1 MAKEGFKRKLT
12 SILSADAVGYSRLM
26 EDDEEATVRT
36 LTSYREVIIT
46 LIKQHNG
53 TVIDSPGDNLLAEF
67 VSVVDAVQCAVSV
80 QNELNARNENLPE
93 NRRMDFRIGIN
104 LGDVI
109 QEGER
114 IYGDG
119 VNIAARLEGLATPG
133 GICISKTA
141 FDQIE
146 RKLPYGYE
154 YIGDQTVKNISKP
167 IGAYRVMLQPRVTV
181 AEEAEK
187 EKPASGRRKA
197 LFVGVPALLVVVI
210 AVGIWQ
216 FYVQRPS
223 VEPAS
228 EEKMAFPLPQKP
240 SVAILPFV
248 NMTGDPDQDY
258 LADGIGENI
267 TTVLSTIPDIFV
279 IDRHSVLSFKEKSAK
294 VKQVAEELGVQY
306 VVEGSLQR
314 AGEGIQI
321 TTRLLDALKGQ
332 NLWAKSFK
340 KNLKD
345 ISEVQD
351 EITINIL
358 KAIYV
363 ESIHG
368 SDANFYFST
377 NNLEALN
384 YFRKGRDHLLS
395 GGCQG
400 YGKAIEW
407 NKKALEIDPGYAAAW
422 ASLAQAYHLVILS
435 GCGHG
440 RSDLYALRTD
450 CLAKALKID
459 SNIPTVHS
467 ILAEIYQENG
477 HYEMAIKQLDD
488 AIDKNPNSAELY
500 FKYGELLSEG
510 GRAKQGISLIK
521 RAVQLN
527 PFYPSYY
534 LGRLSLSYFLLQ
546 QYDVGLQIAEQL
558 LERGQ
563 KEGDNTIIRSG
574 HLYIAINLVGLGQ
587 IEQAQAH
594 MKEYVRR
601 FVWIPTVSYWEGYYK
616 NKFQNPA
623 DYERILDAMLK
634 AGMRRF

>member
-1 MAKEGFKRKLT
+1 MADEGFKRKLT
-12 SILSADAVGYSRLM
+12 SIFSADAVGYSRLM

-36 LTSYREVIIT
+36 LTSYREVITT

-53 TVIDSPGDNLLAEF
+53 MVIDSPGDNLLAEF

-80 QNELNARNENLPE
+80 QHELNARNENLPE

-154 YIGDQTVKNISKP
+154 FIGDQTVKNISKP
-167 IGAYRVMLQPRVTV
+167 VGAYRVMLLPRVTV
-181 AEEAEK
+181 AGEAEK
-187 EKPASGRRKA
+187 EKPAPGRRKA
-197 LFVGVPALLVVVI
+197 LLIGAAALVIVVI

-216 FYVQRPS
+216 FYLKGPT

-228 EEKMAFPLPQKP
+228 EEKMAFPLPEKP
-240 SVAILPFV
+240 SVAVLPFV
-248 NMTGDPDQDY
+248 NMTGDPNQDY
-258 LADGIGENI
+258 LADGISENI
-267 TTVLSTIPDIFV
+267 TTALLAIPDIFV
-279 IDRHSVLSFKEKSAK
+279 IDRNSALRFKEKSVK
-294 VKQVAEELGVQY
+294 VKEVAEELGVHY
-306 VVEGSLQR
+306 IVEGSLQK
-314 AGEGIQI
+314 AGEQIQL
-321 TTRLLDALKGQ
+321 TTRLLDPSKGRIF
-332 NLWAKSFK
+332 WTESYK
-340 KNLKD
+340 KDLND

-351 EITINIL
+351 EITIHIL
-358 KAIYV
+358 KAIYT

-368 SDANFYFST
+368 ADAKFTFGTKSI
-377 NNLEALN
+377 EAMN

-422 ASLAQAYHLVILS
+422 ASLAQAYHLVILN
-435 GCGHG
+435 GCGSG

-450 CLAKALKID
+450 CLAKALEID
-459 SNIPTVHS
+459 SNIPRVHS
-467 ILAEIYQENG
+467 IFAEIYQENG

-500 FKYGELLSEG
+500 FKYGQLLSEG
-510 GRAKQGISLIK
+510 GRAKQGIALIK
-521 RAVQLN
+521 RAIQLN
-527 PFYPSYY
+527 PFYPCYY
-534 LGRLSLSYFLLQ
+534 LGGLSLS
-546 QYDVGLQIAEQL
+546 
-558 LERGQ
+558 
-563 KEGDNTIIRSG
+563 
-574 HLYIAINLVGLGQ
+574 
-587 IEQAQAH
+587 
-594 MKEYVRR
+594 
-601 FVWIPTVSYWEGYYK
+601 
-616 NKFQNPA
+616 
-623 DYERILDAMLK
+623 
-634 AGMRRF
+634 